1 MPNAHNGK
9 IRQLLLK
16 LHEEMQNADVDAE
29 TQGLMRNF
37 DAEIHALIGPD
48 DSSTTVE
55 SALDHAK
62 SLQADFSVSHPVA
75 NRFLAE
81 VISTLVKM
89 GV

>member
-1 MPNAHNGK
+1 MPNAHNEK
-9 IRQLLLK
+9 MQQLLLK
-16 LHEEMQNADVDAE
+16 LHEEMQNADVDVE
-29 TQGLMRNF
+29 TQDLMRNF

-81 VISTLVKM
+81 LINALVKM